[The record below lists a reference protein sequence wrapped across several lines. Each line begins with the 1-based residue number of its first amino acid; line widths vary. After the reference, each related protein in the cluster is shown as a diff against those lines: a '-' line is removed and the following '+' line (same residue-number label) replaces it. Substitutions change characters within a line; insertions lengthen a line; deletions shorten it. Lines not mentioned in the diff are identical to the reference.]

1 MQIHYLNMQ
10 NAHDFSVRAI
20 RENTAS
26 LPSTYTGKN
35 CNISMNTGE
44 IIKAISTN
52 GETMLFSDMAIT
64 LCLSGEA
71 VSVTN
76 FVRNRI
82 TPGTLELFSPG
93 SVFQVKEVSE
103 DASFIGISFTP
114 FAVKEIFDGNT
125 PWELLTHKRDLR
137 VLLSESKTMMFRN
150 ITEIFISMLQ
160 ECGEDSQ
167 SSIKMAGSLLSYA
180 KDCFKNAI
188 SDIEAGI
195 SRANLLCRRFLE
207 LLGDAKGRH
216 HDIGWFADKLCVSNH
231 YLSVAVK
238 KSSGSTVKELIDKS
252 VIAEIKIRLSY
263 GEQSVTQI
271 AEDLSFASSSLMCNY
286 FKSQIGQS
294 PMQYRKNIL
303 RHSI

>member
-1 MQIHYLNMQ
+1 MQ

-20 RENTAS
+20 RENTTS
-26 LPSTYTGKN
+26 LPRTYTGKN

-44 IIKAISTN
+44 IIKAISAN
-52 GETMLFSDMAIT
+52 GETMFFSDMAIT

-71 VSVTN
+71 VSETN
-76 FVRNRI
+76 FIRNRI
-82 TPGTLELFSPG
+82 IPGTLELFSPG

-114 FAVKEIFDGNT
+114 FAVKEIFEGNT

-137 VLLSESKTMMFRN
+137 TLLPESKMMLFQKMA
-150 ITEIFISMLQ
+150 ELFIGMLQ

-167 SSIKMAGSLLSYA
+167 SSVKMAACLLAYA
-180 KDCFKNAI
+180 KECFKSAEGELE
-188 SDIEAGI
+188 SCI
-195 SRANLLCRRFLE
+195 SRADLLCRRFLE
-207 LLGDAKGRH
+207 LLGEAKGKH
-216 HDIGWFADKLCVSNH
+216 HDISWFADRLCVSNH

-238 KSSGSTVKELIDKS
+238 KSSGHTVKELIDKS

-263 GEQSVTQI
+263 GDRSVAQI
-271 AEDLSFASSSLMCNY
+271 AEELSFASSSLMCNY

-294 PMQYRKNIL
+294 PVQYRKNSQ
-303 RHSI
+303 RR

>member
-1 MQIHYLNMQ
+1 MHI
-10 NAHDFSVRAI
+10 AHDFSVRAI

-26 LPSTYTGKN
+26 LPRTYTGKN

-44 IIKAISTN
+44 IVKAISTN

-71 VSVTN
+71 VSETN

-82 TPGTLELFSPG
+82 IPGTLELFSPG

-103 DASFIGISFTP
+103 DASFIGMSFTP
-114 FAVKEIFDGNT
+114 FAVKEIFEGNT

-137 VLLSESKTMMFRN
+137 ILLPESKTVLFQNM
-150 ITEIFISMLQ
+150 TEVFISMLQ

-167 SSIKMAGSLLSYA
+167 SSIRMAGSLLAYA
-180 KDCFKNAI
+180 KDCFKNI
-188 SDIEAGI
+188 DGDTESGI

-207 LLGDAKGRH
+207 LLGEAKGRH

-231 YLSVAVK
+231 YLSVAIK

-263 GEQSVTQI
+263 SNLSVAQI

-294 PMQYRKNIL
+294 PMQFRKQIH
-303 RHSI
+303 RHII